1 MNRIRLF
8 LAAVTVAGFAA
19 TAAHGQ
25 AVTVLGGGMAR
36 LCSYAALAGDF
47 DTAAEANCTAALT
60 TEVLSPLDRAGTLVN
75 RGVMKLRRKDF
86 AAARADF
93 DSALRAKA
101 DLGEAFLN
109 RGAAALGA
117 RRFADSPVGPQP
129 RHRAGRPGARE
140 GVLQSRAGL
149 REAGPAAGGV
159 LGLQQGDRAQA
170 RVAAAPHRTRPSVP
184 GHAVGSASE

>member
-117 RRFADSPVGPQP
+117 RRFADSLSDLSRAIELGVQEPEKAFYNRGLAYEKLGQRQAAFSDYSKAIELKPEWQQP
-129 RHRAGRPGARE
+129 RTELAR
-140 GVLQSRAGL
+140 LSL
-149 REAGPAAGGV
+149 DTP
-159 LGLQQGDRAQA
+159 
-170 RVAAAPHRTRPSVP
+170 
-184 GHAVGSASE
+184 